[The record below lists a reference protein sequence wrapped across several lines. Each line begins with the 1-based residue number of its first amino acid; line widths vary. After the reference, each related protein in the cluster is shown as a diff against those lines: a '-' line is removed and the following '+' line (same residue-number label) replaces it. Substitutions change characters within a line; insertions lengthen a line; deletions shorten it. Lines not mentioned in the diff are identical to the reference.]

1 MQSPSYFR
9 PRPGSRVQEVK
20 LLVAGAS
27 GVRGPN
33 RASLGGGPRLNES
46 VVPGAGEP
54 GVQLW
59 RERKHSRVAWQEAV
73 TFCSFSTALETG
85 STLEGVWCGVVW

>member
-9 PRPGSRVQEVK
+9 PRTGSRVQEVK

-27 GVRGPN
+27 
-33 RASLGGGPRLNES
+33 SLGGGPRLNES